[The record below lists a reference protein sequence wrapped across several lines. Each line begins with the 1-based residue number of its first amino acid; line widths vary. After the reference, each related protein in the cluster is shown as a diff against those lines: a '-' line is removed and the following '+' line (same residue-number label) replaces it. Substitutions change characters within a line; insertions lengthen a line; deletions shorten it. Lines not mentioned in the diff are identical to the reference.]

1 MTIFLYGVTVLIW
14 GTTWI
19 AISWQGGDVPVLIS
33 IFYRFFLASILFLP
47 SLFFFG
53 KLQPTRLRDHGFFV
67 LQGMCLFSFNF
78 ICFYT
83 ASHTIISGLISVIF
97 AAATLFNAF
106 NQWLIWR
113 KKPAT
118 SIYVACILGIV
129 GLFMLFWRQLS
140 EQHNIESFYG
150 IAYAFAG
157 TYLFSLGNMV
167 SVRNSAQG
175 IKPWTSSAY
184 GMIYGTLILFVI
196 IQLFGIPW
204 HWDSRPVY
212 VASLVYLA
220 IPGSILGF
228 SAYLTLVGRIGA
240 SQAAYVTVLFPVV
253 ALAIS
258 TVIEGYRWD
267 IIALT
272 GLVFVMLGVLLAI
285 KGEQWLRLLLVR
297 AARV

>member
-1 MTIFLYGVTVLIW
+1 MNAFLYMFTALVW

-19 AISWQGGDVPVLIS
+19 AIYWQGGDVPVLIS
-33 IFYRFFLASILFLP
+33 IFYRFCLASILFLP
-47 SLFFFG
+47 LLFFFG
-53 KLQPTRLRDHGFFV
+53 RLQPTRLRDHAFFV
-67 LQGMCLFSFNF
+67 LQGLCLFSLNF

-83 ASHTIISGLISVIF
+83 ASHSIISGLISVIF

-113 KKPAT
+113 KKPAA
-118 SIYVACILGIV
+118 SIYIACALGVA
-129 GLFMLFWRQLS
+129 GLLMLFWRQLS
-140 EQHNIESFYG
+140 EQHSIESFYG

-184 GMIYGTLILFVI
+184 GMVYGTLILLII
-196 IQLFGIPW
+196 IQLSGVPW

-240 SQAAYVTVLFPVV
+240 SQAAYVTVLFPVI

-258 TVIEGYRWD
+258 TIIEGYHWD
-267 IIALT
+267 LIALT

-285 KGEQWLRLLLVR
+285 KGEQWLQRLFVR
-297 AARV
+297 VARV